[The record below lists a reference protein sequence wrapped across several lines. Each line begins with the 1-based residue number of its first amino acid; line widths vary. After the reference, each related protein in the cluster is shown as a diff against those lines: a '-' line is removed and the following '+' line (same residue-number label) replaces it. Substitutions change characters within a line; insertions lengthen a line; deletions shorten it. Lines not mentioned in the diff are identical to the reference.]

1 MAGGGV
7 TGARKSRG
15 SLKVRWFRRA
25 VPWGTVYLTC
35 DERYPQRIK
44 IGFTQRKMTERRREL
59 ARGFEKR
66 LLIVQTIQM
75 PHAHCLESR
84 CLKSATRLAD
94 RDFAKSSEWFVLGDG
109 FTLDDVAQTML
120 DNARRLRR
128 EARWKLAWPSQGR
141 VTVFD
146 SGWRKD
152 GLRPSEKYDLS

>member
-1 MAGGGV
+1 MAERGV

-15 SLKVRWFRRA
+15 SLTVRWFRRA

-35 DERYPQRIK
+35 DERYPQRFK
-44 IGFTQRKMTERRREL
+44 IGFTQRKTTERRREL
-59 ARGFEKR
+59 ARGLEKR

-84 CLKSATRLAD
+84 CLKSVTRLAD
-94 RDFAKSSEWFVLGDG
+94 RDFAKTSEWFVLGDG
-109 FTLDDVAQTML
+109 FTLDDVAQVML
-120 DNARRLRR
+120 DEARRLRR

-141 VTVFD
+141 VAVFD

-152 GLRPSEKYDLS
+152 GRRPYGKYDLP

>member
-25 VPWGTVYLTC
+25 APGDTVYLTC

-44 IGFTQRKMTERRREL
+44 IGLTQRKTTERRCEL
-59 ARGFEKR
+59 ARGLEKR

-84 CLKSATRLAD
+84 CLKSATPLAD
-94 RDFAKSSEWFVLGDG
+94 RDFAKSSEWFALGDG
-109 FTLDDVAQTML
+109 FTLDDVVQAML
-120 DNARRLRR
+120 DEARRLRR
-128 EARWKLAWPSQGR
+128 EARWKLAWPSNGR
-141 VTVFD
+141 VAVFD
-146 SGWRKD
+146 SGWRKA
-152 GLRPSEKYDLS
+152 GKQPSLKYDL

>member
-1 MAGGGV
+1 MAERGV

-15 SLKVRWFRRA
+15 SLTIRWFRRA

-44 IGFTQRKMTERRREL
+44 IGLTQRKTTERRCEL
-59 ARGFEKR
+59 ARGLEKR

-84 CLKSATRLAD
+84 CLKRVTRLAD
-94 RDFAKSSEWFVLGDG
+94 RDFAKTSEWFVLGDG
-109 FTLDDVAQTML
+109 FTLDDVAQAML
-120 DNARRLRR
+120 DEARRLRR

-141 VTVFD
+141 FTVFD

-152 GLRPSEKYDLS
+152 GLRPSKNYDLL